1 MTDGKKKVLIFILLA
16 AVTLAVYGQARHFGF
31 VNLDDNTYVTENVHL
46 QKGFSAEGLRWAL
59 TTTYAEFRH
68 PLTWLS
74 LMLDYR
80 LYGLNAGGYHV
91 TNLIFHILST
101 LLLFGLFHRMTGELW
116 KSAFV
121 AAFFA
126 LHPLH
131 VESVAW
137 VSERKDVLSAFFWM
151 LTLYLY
157 VRYTEKP
164 AAKRYLLVALS
175 FVLALMSKPMVVT
188 LPLILILL
196 DYWPL
201 KRFALKKEKTLLWQA
216 KEKLPLFAL
225 SAVFSVITIYAQQKP
240 GGRDLQFPLT
250 TRLANALVSFV
261 AYLEKTFWP
270 FNLAAFYPFPDGI
283 PALKIATAVLLIAL
297 ICVFV
302 IASARRLPYLATGW
316 GWFVVTILPVIG
328 IIPTGDFAMAD
339 RFHYLPSIGLAV
351 MLAWGAPDLVKS
363 QKIRRRFL
371 FPAAV
376 LVLVGLA
383 FLSWK
388 QCGYWEN
395 DTRLF
400 SRMLQATRNNYLAH
414 INLGTILLQEGKAQ
428 EAAGHFTEVIR
439 IKPGL
444 ILSYNKRAI
453 AYARLGRYP
462 EAFDDLDKIILLKPD
477 YADAYITR
485 GVLYQQRAEHQKAVG
500 DFGEAIRLMP
510 DNALIYYNRGNAYI
524 HLGDY
529 QQAVDDFTRAVS
541 LNPGYVDAYNNRGFI
556 HLQSGRYPQ
565 ALEDY
570 TQAIRLKPDYAN
582 AWNNRAFVYL
592 KTGNLESGC
601 ADARKACDM
610 GMCNTLQLAH
620 SNGLCR

>member
-1 MTDGKKKVLIFILLA
+1 LIIYIALA
-16 AVTLAVYGQARHFGF
+16 VAVLAVYGQVYQFDF
-31 VNLDDNTYVTENVHL
+31 VNMDDNVYVTENVHL
-46 QKGFSAEGLRWAL
+46 QKGFSAEGIRWAV
-59 TTTYAEFRH
+59 TTTYAEFWH

-80 LYGLNAGGYHV
+80 LFGLNAGGYHL
-91 TNLIFHILST
+91 TSLLLHILST
-101 LLLFGLFHRMTGELW
+101 LLLFGLFNRMTGAVW

-157 VRYTEKP
+157 VWYTEKP
-164 AAKRYLLVALS
+164 AIKRYLPVAGS

-188 LPLILILL
+188 LPLILFLL

-201 KRFALKKEKTLLWQA
+201 KRFAQEKGSRFVRQA

-225 SAVFSVITIYAQQKP
+225 SAVFSVITIYAQHKP
-240 GGRDLQFPLT
+240 GGRDLQFPLA

-261 AYLEKTFWP
+261 SYLEKTFWP

-283 PALKIATAVLLIAL
+283 PALKIAAALLLIAV

-302 IASARRLPYLATGW
+302 IAAARRLPYLATGW
-316 GWFVVTILPVIG
+316 GWFVITILPVIG

-339 RFHYLPSIGLAV
+339 RYTYLPSIGIAI
-351 MLAWGAPDLVKS
+351 MLAWGVPALAQNRSLRKS
-363 QKIRRRFL
+363 ILFL
-371 FPAAV
+371 AAI
-376 LVLVGLA
+376 LFLACLA
-383 FLSWK
+383 FLTWK
-388 QCGYWEN
+388 QCGYWQN
-395 DTRLF
+395 DPKLF
-400 SRMLQATRNNYLAH
+400 NRMLQVTRNNYLAH

-428 EAAGHFTEVIR
+428 EAAGHFSEVIR
-439 IKPGL
+439 IKPDL
-444 ILSYNKRAI
+444 ILGYTKRAT

-462 EAFDDLDKIILLKPD
+462 EAFDDLDKIILQKPD
-477 YADAYITR
+477 YADAYVTR
-485 GVLYQQRAEHQKAVG
+485 GGLHLNLAQYQKAIE
-500 DFGEAIRLMP
+500 DFGEAIRLTP
-510 DNALIYYNRGNAYI
+510 DNASAYYNRGNAYI
-524 HLGDY
+524 HLGNH
-529 QQAVDDFTRAVS
+529 QEAIEDFSRAIQ
-541 LNPGYVDAYNNRGFI
+541 LNPAYVDAYNNRGFI

-570 TQAIRLKPDYAN
+570 TEAIRLKPDYAN

-592 KTGNLESGC
+592 RTGNMESGC

-610 GMCNTLQLAH
+610 GMCNTLQLAQT
-620 SNGLCR
+620 NGLCR